1 MAECSSATIMRMLKK
16 YMVPTYAKSRTAFI
30 SRADAIK
37 LFSLPFED
45 CQKYLYNI
53 RQRIDK

>member
-1 MAECSSATIMRMLKK
+1 MAGCNCQTIMRMLKK

-30 SRADAIK
+30 SRAEAIK

-53 RQRIDK
+53 RQKIDT